1 MEELFNGQL
10 SFADIDAEKFLHVRR
25 AHADRRVNA
34 MDRLTDD
41 VINELIQ
48 LCLPHYHIKAGETV
62 QQGRPY
68 TRLETMVRV
77 HLLQVSLNLSDP
89 EMESY
94 LTSDMVARNF
104 CCVSSTRLFI
114 SDSTILRF
122 RHFIEQHGLA
132 QKFLERTVNLAA
144 EAGACSFDMVAADG
158 TFIEAPSSTKNKAH
172 ARDPEMASGKK
183 ANTWHFGM
191 KEHIAACSESGII
204 YGTVAAPANEH
215 DITHLGDLL
224 KGLEKKVFL
233 DSGYIGCHK
242 RAEIQA
248 IPFKDVSWYIAAR
261 PSAWKKELSI
271 SENFGGELGQALVE
285 CVNVK
290 RQLEHAK
297 ASVRWVLPLAEED
310 LWLCQG
316 SLSRVGEKSQSS
328 AHVVC
333 SLQLQPLAQMVRS
346 AKATLLITP
355 KLWCALRLECHGA
368 LPTLENDICPIFRQ
382 ISSCFSIIRKNRTT
396 NVHGNFRRFSTPSQ
410 KSLV

>member
-10 SFADIDAEKFLHVRR
+10 SFADIEAEKFLQIRR
-25 AHADRRVNA
+25 THADRRVNA

-94 LTSDMVARNF
+94 LASDMVARSF
-104 CCVSSTRLFI
+104 CRVSSTRLFI

-122 RHFIEQHGLA
+122 RHFIDQYGLA
-132 QKFLERTVNLAA
+132 QKFLERTVNLAV
-144 EAGACSFDMVAADG
+144 EAGACSFEMVAADG

-191 KEHIAACSESGII
+191 KEHIAACSE
-204 YGTVAAPANEH
+204 
-215 DITHLGDLL
+215 
-224 KGLEKKVFL
+224 
-233 DSGYIGCHK
+233 SGYIGCHK

-297 ASVRWVLPLAEED
+297 ASVRCSIEWCF
-310 LWLCQG
+310 LWLKRIYG
-316 SLSRVGEKSQSS
+316 YAKVRYRGLAKNHSR
-328 AHVVC
+328 A
-333 SLQLQPLAQMVRS
+333 L
-346 AKATLLITP
+346 TLFALYDCNRLR
-355 KLWCALRLECHGA
+355 KWCAPPRLPC
-368 LPTLENDICPIFRQ
+368 
-382 ISSCFSIIRKNRTT
+382 
-396 NVHGNFRRFSTPSQ
+396 
-410 KSLV
+410 

>member
-1 MEELFNGQL
+1 MEELFDGQL
-10 SFADIDAEKFLHVRR
+10 SFADIDAEKFLQVRR

-77 HLLQVSLNLSDP
+77 HLLQGSSSKALFNFASRELLSITQAKFLCKRLFRVLLKSFLRSL
-89 EMESY
+89 
-94 LTSDMVARNF
+94 
-104 CCVSSTRLFI
+104 SSTRLFI

-122 RHFIEQHGLA
+122 RYFIDQYGLA
-132 QKFLERTVNLAA
+132 QKFLERTVNLAV
-144 EAGACSFDMVAADG
+144 EAGACSFEMVAADG

-297 ASVRWVLPLAEED
+297 ASVRCSIEWCF
-310 LWLCQG
+310 LWLKRIYG
-316 SLSRVGEKSQSS
+316 YAKVRYRGLAKNHSR
-328 AHVVC
+328 A
-333 SLQLQPLAQMVRS
+333 L
-346 AKATLLITP
+346 TLFALYNCNRLR
-355 KLWCALRLECHGA
+355 KWCAPPRLPC
-368 LPTLENDICPIFRQ
+368 
-382 ISSCFSIIRKNRTT
+382 
-396 NVHGNFRRFSTPSQ
+396 
-410 KSLV
+410 

>member
-94 LTSDMVARNF
+94 LASDMVARNF
-104 CCVSSTRLFI
+104 CRVSSTRLFI

-248 IPFKDVSWYIAAR
+248 IPFKDVSWYIVAR

-396 NVHGNFRRFSTPSQ
+396 NVHGNFRRFSTPGQ